1 MIDNQRTIKKA
12 VTYEGFALHTGD
24 KAKITFRPAPENSGV
39 KFVRIDIEGSPSV
52 TPCLENVVSVARG
65 TTISENKIKV
75 HTVEHV
81 LASLTGFGIDNL
93 IIEMNASEP
102 PVGDGSSLPFVDMI
116 KAAGIQE
123 YLSPK
128 KIVTLTSPLWIQENS
143 VSLVAL
149 PCDVFQVSFVLS
161 YKNTFLKDQYQSF
174 VITQDTFE
182 KEIAP
187 SRTFGFYDE
196 VEDLMKRE
204 LIKGGSLDNAVVIL
218 DEAILS
224 KERLR
229 FDDECV
235 RHKILD
241 VMGDMF
247 LLGSFI
253 KCHIIAIKS
262 GHDMNV
268 KLAKEIES
276 QYCR

>member
-116 KAAGIQE
+116 K
-123 YLSPK
+123 L
-128 KIVTLTSPLWIQENS
+128 
-143 VSLVAL
+143 LV
-149 PCDVFQVSFVLS
+149 FRS
-161 YKNTFLKDQYQSF
+161 
-174 VITQDTFE
+174 I
-182 KEIAP
+182 
-187 SRTFGFYDE
+187 
-196 VEDLMKRE
+196 
-204 LIKGGSLDNAVVIL
+204 
-218 DEAILS
+218 
-224 KERLR
+224 
-229 FDDECV
+229 
-235 RHKILD
+235 
-241 VMGDMF
+241 
-247 LLGSFI
+247 
-253 KCHIIAIKS
+253 
-262 GHDMNV
+262 
-268 KLAKEIES
+268 
-276 QYCR
+276 